1 MSVMMSPAITAPT
14 QAQVQTEGDYYGFE
28 EEGGSP
34 ESSNDSPFLNRMK
47 NIANQGGYATDREN
61 ASAPRIVGLIINA
74 LLSITGIIFIV
85 LTVFAGFNWMTS
97 QGNEEKIKKSKD
109 TLKASIIGLIV
120 TLSAWTIWNFIFENL
135 ILGI

>member
-1 MSVMMSPAITAPT
+1 
-14 QAQVQTEGDYYGFE
+14 
-28 EEGGSP
+28 
-34 ESSNDSPFLNRMK
+34 
-47 NIANQGGYATDREN
+47 
-61 ASAPRIVGLIINA
+61 
-74 LLSITGIIFIV
+74 
-85 LTVFAGFNWMTS
+85 MTS